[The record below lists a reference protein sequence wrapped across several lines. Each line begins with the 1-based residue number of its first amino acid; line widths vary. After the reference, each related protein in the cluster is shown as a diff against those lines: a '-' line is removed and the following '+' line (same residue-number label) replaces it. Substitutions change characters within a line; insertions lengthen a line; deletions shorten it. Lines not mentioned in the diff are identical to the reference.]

1 MHAKVGDYLVVKG
14 TTTERHDQHA
24 EIIEVRSADGS
35 PPYVVR
41 WLVNGHET
49 TVYPGSDAVVVTATE
64 HAEAGARCRAGRAR
78 GDIAGEKLCWRCGAY
93 RSHVSSRSTRVALR
107 HSQSSRTSRGTGS
120 ARISS
125 HNCR

>member
-49 TVYPGSDAVVVTATE
+49 TVYPGSDAVVVTAP
-64 HAEAGARCRAGRAR
+64 
-78 GDIAGEKLCWRCGAY
+78 
-93 RSHVSSRSTRVALR
+93 STRRPKSALPRGPGTRR
-107 HSQSSRTSRGTGS
+107 HSR
-120 ARISS
+120 
-125 HNCR
+125 